1 MSIARSIEVQLAP
14 EHYKSF
20 SLMLQQGVE
29 VEVETGCSVK
39 QLLTEQF
46 GISAD
51 YIAGRITTLF
61 LNSRAVDDAATA
73 MVHDGAVL
81 ALSGAM
87 PGLVGATMRSGG
99 FYAAMR
105 GAMTYRNDDEV
116 PAAKRGRIRLK
127 LFNLLLEELG
137 PRVLG
142 RGIILSAEGLQS
154 FFSDQPEGFRPL
166 ALRVDGRQIQAEQ
179 LQGGSLP
186 VETGELLKLKIRFG
200 D

>member
-51 YIAGRITTLF
+51 YISGRITTLF

-142 RGIILSAEGLQS
+142 RGIILSAEGLQR
-154 FFSDQPEGFRPL
+154 FFSAQPEGFRPL